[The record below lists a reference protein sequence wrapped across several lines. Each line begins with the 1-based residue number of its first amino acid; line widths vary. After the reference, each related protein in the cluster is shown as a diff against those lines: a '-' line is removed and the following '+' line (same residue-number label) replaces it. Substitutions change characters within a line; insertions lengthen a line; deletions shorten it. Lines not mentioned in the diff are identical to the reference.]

1 MDVLDDK
8 ALRKVQSVLELE
20 SQLHKE
26 VLDEVHRG
34 TAVSSVQPRVGVICR
49 ILPSASTSW

>member
-20 SQLHKE
+20 SKLHKE

-34 TAVSSVQPRVGVICR
+34 TAVSSVRPRVGVICR